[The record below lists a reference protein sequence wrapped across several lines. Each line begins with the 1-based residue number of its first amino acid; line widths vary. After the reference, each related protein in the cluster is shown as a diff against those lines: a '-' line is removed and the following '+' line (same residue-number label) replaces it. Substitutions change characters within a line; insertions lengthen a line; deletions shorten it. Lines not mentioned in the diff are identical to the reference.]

1 MNPSAA
7 VTEPAA
13 AAAAAAAA
21 EAAAA
26 ALDFVLSGAA
36 LWPVVTS
43 GEGPDTMLWL
53 GAPPSAWTA
62 AVRTVPTE
70 PVALCKLSSADMVQ
84 QVQATPEKRSVKT
97 NNYNWRLKYYLVYS
111 QH

>member
-1 MNPSAA
+1 MNQF
-7 VTEPAA
+7 AA
-13 AAAAAAAA
+13 AAAAGWAAAA
-21 EAAAA
+21 AAAA

-43 GEGPDTMLWL
+43 DEGPDTILWL

-70 PVALCKLSSADMVQ
+70 SM
-84 QVQATPEKRSVKT
+84 EIM
-97 NNYNWRLKYYLVYS
+97 
-111 QH
+111 